1 MSTGTSLAIMAIC
14 QLIATVAIVVAAAG
28 LVVAII
34 LFKRMISAK
43 VDEMMNRVQPIL
55 DQTKDIAQQAKETAE
70 KVSEKMDSIMT
81 KADDTVE
88 KVSSRMDSVS
98 AKVEEAVSPHAATFA
113 GYAAAA
119 LKAFQLFQQIS
130 VTKQAAKTSSSKK
143 SK

>member
-1 MSTGTSLAIMAIC
+1 MSTGTSLGIMAIC
-14 QLIATVAIVVAAAG
+14 QLISSCAIVVAAAG

-70 KVSEKMDSIMT
+70 LVSQKVDSIMT
-81 KADDTVE
+81 KADDTAG
-88 KVSSRMDSVS
+88 KVSSRLDSVS

-130 VTKQAAKTSSSKK
+130 ATKHAAKPSSSKK
-143 SK
+143 